1 MSCACLVIDAN
12 TNMYSHRVA
21 ARILIQPIHVFLR
34 VDISVVFGRT
44 NRIIRLR
51 GINLTSLSSL
61 TKLFN

>member
-1 MSCACLVIDAN
+1 
-12 TNMYSHRVA
+12 MYSHRVA

>member
-1 MSCACLVIDAN
+1 
-12 TNMYSHRVA
+12 MYSRRVA

-61 TKLFN
+61 TKLFNY